1 MNKRQMG
8 AYGEEMGN
16 ALAKPVKQGIF
27 NRNQIKYIVIIA
39 MVTDHITGFFYS
51 VSPFLCACMHLI
63 GRLTGPTMAYFVG
76 EGYSYTKDVGNYQKR
91 LALFALISWPAFVY
105 FEFGSLLLHFENGLV
120 LLNPYQSVIFTL
132 FLGLSAIRI
141 WENPRLKKAVKII
154 YIVLLCLLSC
164 IGDWAFMDVLGSL
177 FVHIY
182 RNRPK
187 AKWTAFTLTFLIPNV
202 LLILYTGFHSSWF
215 QLGVL
220 LVPLMLIFLYNGQRG
235 SKARIHKWFF
245 YLFYPAHLAVL
256 GFLKWVILW

>member
-1 MNKRQMG
+1 M
-8 AYGEEMGN
+8 EN
-16 ALAKPVKQGIF
+16 AITEPVKHGCL

-39 MVTDHITGFFYS
+39 MLTDHIAGFFYA
-51 VSPFLCACMHLI
+51 VNPFLCGCMHFI

-76 EGYSYTKDVGNYQKR
+76 EGYSYTKDVGKYQKR
-91 LALFALISWPAFVY
+91 LAFFALISWPAFVY
-105 FEFGSLLLHFENGLV
+105 FEFGSLLLYFKNGHIFI
-120 LLNPYQSVIFTL
+120 NPMQSVIFTL

-141 WENPRLKKAVKII
+141 WESSKMKKPVKII
-154 YIVLLCLLSC
+154 CIVMLCLLSC

-202 LLILYTGFHSSWF
+202 LLMIYAGFYSAWF

-220 LVPLMLIFLYNGQRG
+220 LVPLMLGFLYNGQRG
-235 SKARIHKWFF
+235 SKAKIHKWFF

-256 GFLKWVILW
+256 GLLKWVIL